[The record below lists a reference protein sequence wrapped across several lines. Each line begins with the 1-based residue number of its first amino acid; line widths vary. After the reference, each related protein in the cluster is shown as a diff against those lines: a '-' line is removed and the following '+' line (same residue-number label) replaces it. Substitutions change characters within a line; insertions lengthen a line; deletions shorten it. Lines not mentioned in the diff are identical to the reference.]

1 MAVIYLRHPKHG
13 AKVAISEHEAEQD
26 ALCGWE
32 PFDPNEVDP
41 SPHPLDHDGDG
52 RPGGSLSGEN
62 SMRRRGARRR
72 AAQED

>member
-1 MAVIYLRHPKHG
+1 MAVIYLRHPQHG
-13 AKVAISEHEAEQD
+13 AKVAISEHEAVQD
-26 ALCGWE
+26 EMYGWE
-32 PFDPNEVDP
+32 RFSPAEEEPA
-41 SPHPLDHDGDG
+41 PHPLDHDGDG